1 MTAPKKGK
9 QVSGPSPEEIENL
22 RADPR
27 YGTIVALVDSALND
41 IIANHKKKAKKA
53 PIDDDADD
61 VDDTD
66 DADDTSDKKGGSGN
80 FFDELFGK

>member
-9 QVSGPSPEEIENL
+9 QVSGPTQEEIENL

-27 YGTIVALVDSALND
+27 YGTLVALVDSALND
-41 IIANHKKKAKKA
+41 LIAKRKKDTKKK
-53 PIDDDADD
+53 DD

-66 DADDTSDKKGGSGN
+66 DTDDTDDVDDKKGGSGN